1 MKENMTSVILNTN
14 AKVAT
19 MSSLELVTLI
29 NEVRASEGRKPLRHS
44 NLIVKIENHPGI
56 NSAIL
61 IGEYKDASGR
71 MCKCYHL
78 PKREAEIMAMSE
90 SFAIQAKVYDR
101 MKELE
106 SSQPK
111 AIASDPLD
119 KLPPEH
125 RALITLMLQ
134 NADLKAT
141 QEKQATD
148 IARIE
153 ESVAVIEAR
162 SQPENK
168 HFTVLGYS
176 NKIGQKIDFRLAS
189 SLGRKCANLSR
200 EQGIHIGDVSDPR
213 FGNVHSYHESI
224 LQQVLK
230 AA

>member
-1 MKENMTSVILNTN
+1 MTSVILNTN

-19 MSSLELVTLI
+19 MSSLELVALI
-29 NEVRASEGRKPLRHS
+29 NEVRVSEGKKHLRHD
-44 NLIVKIENHPGI
+44 NFITKLEKHPGI
-56 NSAIL
+56 DSPNL

-71 MCKCYHL
+71 MSKCYYL

-90 SFAIQAKVYDR
+90 SLAIQAKVYDR

-106 SSQPK
+106 SNQPK
-111 AIASDPLD
+111 AITPDPLD

-125 RALITLMLQ
+125 RALIAMMVQ
-134 NADLKAT
+134 NAELKAI
-141 QEKQATD
+141 QEKQSID

-168 HFTVLGYS
+168 HFTVLGYA
-176 NKIGQKIDFRLAS
+176 NRIGQNIDFKLAS
-189 SLGRKCANLSR
+189 SFGRKCANLSR

-224 LQQVLK
+224 LEQVLK

>member
-1 MKENMTSVILNTN
+1 MTSVILNTN

-29 NEVRASEGRKPLRHS
+29 NEAREDGKKQLLHK
-44 NLIVKIENHPGI
+44 NFIVKIESHPGI
-56 NSAIL
+56 DSAKFL
-61 IGEYKDASGR
+61 AQYKDASGR
-71 MCKCYHL
+71 MSKCYQL
-78 PKREAEIMAMSE
+78 PKREAELMVMSE
-90 SFAIQAKVYDR
+90 SLNVQAKVYDR
-101 MKELE
+101 MTELQE
-106 SSQPK
+106 KVQAP
-111 AIASDPLD
+111 DPLD

-125 RALITLMLQ
+125 RALIAMMLQ
-134 NADLKAT
+134 NAELKAT
-141 QEKQATD
+141 QEKHSND

-176 NKIGQKIDFRLAS
+176 NRIGQKIDFRMAS

-200 EQGIHIGDVSDPR
+200 EQGIHIGNVSDPR

-224 LQQVLK
+224 LEQVLR

>member
-1 MKENMTSVILNTN
+1 MVQ
-14 AKVAT
+14 
-19 MSSLELVTLI
+19 
-29 NEVRASEGRKPLRHS
+29 H
-44 NLIVKIENHPGI
+44 
-56 NSAIL
+56 IL
-61 IGEYKDASGR
+61 ITNESIDGKTIQTVDGRNLHQALGIKKDFSSWIKYRLEKSRLVEGKDYLVHKKGVQHPSGIKYSIEYALTIEASKHVAMMSGTA
-71 MCKCYHL
+71 KGF
-78 PKREAEIMAMSE
+78 EIRDYFIE
-90 SFAIQAKVYDR
+90 CER
-101 MKELE
+101 
-106 SSQPK
+106 K
-111 AIASDPLD
+111 AIAPKIDGLD
-119 KLPPEH
+119 KLPAEQ

-141 QEKQATD
+141 QEKQSAD

-176 NKIGQKIDFRLAS
+176 NKIGQKIDFKLAS

-224 LQQVLK
+224 LKQVLK

>member
-1 MKENMTSVILNTN
+1 MVQHILITN
-14 AKVAT
+14 ESIDGKTIQTVNGRDLHASLGIRKDYSSWVKAQIERARLVLNKDYLITQKGVQFPSGIKHSIEHNFTVEAAKHIAM
-19 MSSLELVTLI
+19 MSGTDKGF
-29 NEVRASEGRKPLRHS
+29 EVRD
-44 NLIVKIENHPGI
+44 
-56 NSAIL
+56 
-61 IGEYKDASGR
+61 Y
-71 MCKCYHL
+71 
-78 PKREAEIMAMSE
+78 
-90 SFAIQAKVYDR
+90 F
-101 MKELE
+101 LE
-106 SSQPK
+106 CERV
-111 AIASDPLD
+111 AIAAPVKTDPLD

-125 RALITLMLQ
+125 RALIAMMVQ
-134 NADLKAT
+134 NAELKAT

-176 NKIGQKIDFRLAS
+176 NKIGQKIDFKLAS

-224 LQQVLK
+224 LKQVLK